1 MHFDIPPTPFAGL
14 LSAKIKKKPLVVT
27 YHGDWQDNYGG
38 FFRRVGTAVHNRF
51 LVDKL
56 LNAANVIIS
65 PSKSFI
71 KNSEYLVRFL
81 DKVVVIPNG
90 IDLAK
95 FSVYY
100 SKNKARELLNLP
112 QESIILLYL
121 GFLSPYKGLDVLI
134 KSFSIIIEKYPQ
146 AILII
151 AGKGELREELERK
164 AREIHLENKILFPG
178 FIAEDL
184 KPLYFGAADIFCLPS
199 SMSTE
204 SFGIVN
210 LEAMSFGLPIVA
222 SDIGGIPDIVRSGR
236 NGLLARPNNIKSFS
250 SAILSILDN
259 NKLRKR
265 LGENGK
271 KDVIQ
276 YSWERIANETEKI
289 YESIL

>member
-1 MHFDIPPTPFAGL
+1 
-14 LSAKIKKKPLVVT
+14 
-27 YHGDWQDNYGG
+27 
-38 FFRRVGTAVHNRF
+38 
-51 LVDKL
+51 
-56 LNAANVIIS
+56 
-65 PSKSFI
+65 
-71 KNSEYLVRFL
+71 
-81 DKVVVIPNG
+81 
-90 IDLAK
+90 
-95 FSVYY
+95 
-100 SKNKARELLNLP
+100 
-112 QESIILLYL
+112 
-121 GFLSPYKGLDVLI
+121 
-134 KSFSIIIEKYPQ
+134 
-146 AILII
+146 LII